1 MNVINNAYEM
11 FCILY
16 KNSKFF
22 HIDFSFESIKANQNF
37 DFIII
42 NAKLASNM
50 KLNVYSSKLLN
61 CNEMRMMMTNENRH
75 ELRFWIILNIE
86 IENIKRQI

>member
-1 MNVINNAYEM
+1 MNVINNTYEM

-16 KNSKFF
+16 KNFKSS
-22 HIDFSFESIKANQNF
+22 HIDLFFESIKANQNF
-37 DFIII
+37 DLIII

-61 CNEMRMMMTNENRH
+61 SNEMRMMMINENRH
-75 ELRFWIILNIE
+75 ELKF
-86 IENIKRQI
+86 

>member
-1 MNVINNAYEM
+1 MNVINSAYEM

-16 KNSKFF
+16 KNFKSF
-22 HIDFSFESIKANQNF
+22 HIDLSFESIKANQNS

-61 CNEMRMMMTNENRH
+61 SNEMRMMMTNENRH
-75 ELRFWIILNIE
+75 ELKF
-86 IENIKRQI
+86 